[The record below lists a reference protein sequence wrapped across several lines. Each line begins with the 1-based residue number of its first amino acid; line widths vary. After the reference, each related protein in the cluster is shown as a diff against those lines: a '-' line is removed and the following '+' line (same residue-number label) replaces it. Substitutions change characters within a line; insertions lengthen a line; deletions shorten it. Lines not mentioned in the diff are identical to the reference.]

1 MCVTS
6 TIQQPQIFFLAG
18 RLLVALHSDQKHA
31 VVAVIHWQIQECM
44 PWIKQYMP
52 WIVYALK
59 SFQGKS
65 WGNLFLFVDELH
77 ESMFYI
83 LGCQSFC
90 WMLKWKKNV
99 EDSLKKKMGFNIKN
113 PPTSFCSTAFKSST
127 TGINRYMPKAG
138 SLTN

>member
-6 TIQQPQIFFLAG
+6 TIQQPQILFLAG

-31 VVAVIHWQIQECM
+31 VVAVAHWQIQEYM

-52 WIVYALK
+52 WIVYALN

-90 WMLKWKKNV
+90 WMLKWKKCWRFT
-99 EDSLKKKMGFNIKN
+99 EKKKWDSTLRIHPLHFVALLSN
-113 PPTSFCSTAFKSST
+113 P
-127 TGINRYMPKAG
+127 
-138 SLTN
+138 LLLE